1 MKRDSKGDVSL
12 RLSLRRRANAPNVS
26 FRMLLLLLI
35 HIITSVGKIK
45 SFCNTYT
52 DAAPL
57 VFLRKRIHS
66 KLHEKNRVITNW
78 NNGPAINN
86 AARSYKLIVSMP
98 ENPF

>member
-1 MKRDSKGDVSL
+1 MKWRLKRDSKGDVSL

-26 FRMLLLLLI
+26 LLTFTYLLRLI

-57 VFLRKRIHS
+57 IFLRKRIHS
-66 KLHEKNRVITNW
+66 KLHEKNREIMDPQLTMQHVRTN
-78 NNGPAINN
+78 
-86 AARSYKLIVSMP
+86 
-98 ENPF
+98 